1 MHTGSRYASINKLC
15 LGYIRV
21 AKGDAM
27 IFPQLRQLSVKTVLV
42 RTVKEFLDDEMSTYA
57 SALAYQMLFSL
68 FPFLLFLIALI
79 GFLHLPDFFSWLRLQ
94 SELVLPPQ
102 ALDQVN
108 PVIDQLQQSK
118 GGLLSVGIV
127 IALWTAS
134 AGVRLMMSAMNAAY
148 DVVEARPA
156 WKRIP
161 LSVFYTIGIAGMLLT
176 VAALMVTGP
185 QVMNWLAAQIGME
198 DFIVTLWTILRWPLI
213 IVLLMVAVAI
223 MYYVMPDV
231 KQSFRFITPG
241 SVLAVVV
248 WIVASLGF
256 AYYVKTFADYNAM
269 YGSIGAIIVLL
280 LYFYISAAVL
290 LLGAEMNAVIEH
302 MSAEGKEKG
311 EKEEGE
317 RDAVANIET
326 VHIKQHVSGLGRD
339 HSHDHDYTP
348 VPPTLKTDKF

>member
-1 MHTGSRYASINKLC
+1 MFFPHMKGLRLH
-15 LGYIRV
+15 RV
-21 AKGDAM
+21 M
-27 IFPQLRQLSVKTVLV
+27 V
-42 RTVKEFLDDEMSTYA
+42 RTITEFVDDEMSTYA

-68 FPFLLFLIALI
+68 FPFILFLIALI

-102 ALDQVN
+102 ALEQVN

-148 DVVEARPA
+148 DVVEGRPA
-156 WKRIP
+156 WKRFP
-161 LSVFYTIGIAGMLLT
+161 LSIFYTIGIAGMLLIA
-176 VAALMVTGP
+176 AALMVLGP
-185 QVMNWLAAQIGME
+185 QVMEWIASQVGLE
-198 DFIVTLWTILRWPLI
+198 DFIVTLWTIVRWPVVVI
-213 IVLLMVAVAI
+213 LLMMAVALI
-223 MYYVMPDV
+223 YYVMPDV
-231 KQSFRFITPG
+231 KQEFRFITPG

-248 WIVASLGF
+248 WIIASLGF
-256 AYYVKTFADYNAM
+256 GLYVKMFANYNAM

-302 MSAEGKEKG
+302 MSTEGKDDG
-311 EKEEGE
+311 EKFPGE
-317 RDAVANIET
+317 HSHEP
-326 VHIKQHVSGLGRD
+326 KQHVSGLGRD
-339 HSHDHDYTP
+339 HSIK
-348 VPPTLKTDKF
+348 PTTDEVIK

>member
-1 MHTGSRYASINKLC
+1 
-15 LGYIRV
+15 
-21 AKGDAM
+21 M
-27 IFPQLRQLSVKTVLV
+27 IFPELRQLPLTKVMV
-42 RTVKEFLDDEMSTYA
+42 RTVSEFLDDEMSTYA

-102 ALDQVN
+102 ALEQVN

-118 GGLLSVGIV
+118 GGLLSIGIF

-148 DVVEARPA
+148 DVVEARPV

-161 LSVFYTIGIAGMLLT
+161 LSVAYTIGIAMMMLA

-185 QVMNWLAAQIGME
+185 QVMNWIAAQIGME
-198 DFIVTLWTILRWPLI
+198 EFIVTLWTVLRWPLI
-213 IVLLMVAVAI
+213 VILLMVAVALI
-223 MYYVMPDV
+223 YYVMPDV
-231 KQSFRFITPG
+231 KQEFRFITPG

-248 WIVASLGF
+248 WILASLGF
-256 AYYVKTFADYNAM
+256 GYYVKTFADYNAM

-290 LLGAEMNAVIEH
+290 LLGAEMNAVVEH
-302 MSAEGKEKG
+302 MSAEGKDKG
-311 EKEEGE
+311 EKEEGDGGVE
-317 RDAVANIET
+317 ST
-326 VHIKQHVSGLGRD
+326 HKQHVSGLGRD
-339 HSHDHDYTP
+339 HS
-348 VPPTLKTDKF
+348 VPLPAKAGES

>member
-1 MHTGSRYASINKLC
+1 
-15 LGYIRV
+15 
-21 AKGDAM
+21 M
-27 IFPQLRQLSVKTVLV
+27 IFPDLRKLSVKTVLV

-118 GGLLSVGIV
+118 GGLLSIGIF

-213 IVLLMVAVAI
+213 ILLLMVAVAI

-241 SVLAVVV
+241 SMLAVVV

-317 RDAVANIET
+317 RDGTADIEK

-348 VPPTLKTDKF
+348 AQPPLKTDKF

>member
-1 MHTGSRYASINKLC
+1 
-15 LGYIRV
+15 
-21 AKGDAM
+21 M
-27 IFPQLRQLSVKTVLV
+27 IFPDLRGLPLHRVLV

-57 SALAYQMLFSL
+57 SALAYQALFSL

-102 ALDQVN
+102 ALEQVN

-148 DVVEARPA
+148 DVPEGRPV

-161 LSVFYTIGIAGMLLT
+161 LSIFYTVGLAGMLLAA
-176 VAALMVTGP
+176 AALMVLGP
-185 QVMNWLAAQIGME
+185 QVMEWIAAQIGMQE
-198 DFIVTLWTILRWPLI
+198 FIVTLWTILRWPVI
-213 IVLLMVAVAI
+213 IILLMVAVALI
-223 MYYVMPDV
+223 YYVMPDV
-231 KQSFRFITPG
+231 EQQFRFITPG

-302 MSAEGKEKG
+302 MSAEGKNPG
-311 EKEEGE
+311 EKDFDGE
-317 RDAVANIET
+317 KPKET
-326 VHIKQHVSGLGRD
+326 LTVLGHEHPNPSKP
-339 HSHDHDYTP
+339 HSVESNP
-348 VPPTLKTDKF
+348 

>member
-1 MHTGSRYASINKLC
+1 
-15 LGYIRV
+15 
-21 AKGDAM
+21 M
-27 IFPQLRQLSVKTVLV
+27 IFPDMKGLPIHRVMV
-42 RTVKEFLDDEMSTYA
+42 RTVTEFVDDEMSTYA

-68 FPFLLFLIALI
+68 FPFILFLIALI

-102 ALDQVN
+102 ALEQVN

-148 DVVEARPA
+148 DVVEGRPA
-156 WKRIP
+156 WKRFP
-161 LSVFYTIGIAGMLLT
+161 LSIIYTVGIAGMLLIA
-176 VAALMVTGP
+176 AALMVLGP
-185 QVMNWLAAQIGME
+185 QVMSWIAAQVGLE
-198 DFIVTLWTILRWPLI
+198 YFIVTLWTIARWPV
-213 IVLLMVAVAI
+213 IVILLMIAVALI
-223 MYYVMPDV
+223 YYVMPDV
-231 KQSFRFITPG
+231 KQEFRFITPG

-248 WIVASLGF
+248 WIIASLGF
-256 AYYVKTFADYNAM
+256 GLYVKEFANYNAM

-302 MSAEGKEKG
+302 MSKEGKDPG
-311 EKEEGE
+311 EKVPGDNGPVVEP
-317 RDAVANIET
+317 
-326 VHIKQHVSGLGRD
+326 KQHVSGLGRD
-339 HSHDHDYTP
+339 HSIK
-348 VPPTLKTDKF
+348 PTTDEVIK

>member
-1 MHTGSRYASINKLC
+1 
-15 LGYIRV
+15 
-21 AKGDAM
+21 M
-27 IFPQLRQLSVKTVLV
+27 IFPDLRGLPLHRVLV

-94 SELVLPPQ
+94 SELVLSPQ
-102 ALDQVN
+102 ALEQVN

-148 DVVEARPA
+148 DVPEGRPV

-161 LSVFYTIGIAGMLLT
+161 LSVIYTVGIAGMLLAA
-176 VAALMVTGP
+176 AALMVLGP
-185 QVMNWLAAQIGME
+185 QVMEWIASQVGLEEAVV
-198 DFIVTLWTILRWPLI
+198 IVWTILRWPAI
-213 IVLLMVAVAI
+213 IILMMVAVALI
-223 MYYVMPDV
+223 YYVMPDV
-231 KQSFRFITPG
+231 KQKFRFITPG

-302 MSAEGKEKG
+302 MSAEGKNPG
-311 EKEEGE
+311 EKEFEE
-317 RDAVANIET
+317 DNPQQSIT
-326 VHIKQHVSGLGRD
+326 VLG
-339 HSHDHDYTP
+339 HEHP
-348 VPPTLKTDKF
+348 VTSEPQTREPNT

>member
-1 MHTGSRYASINKLC
+1 
-15 LGYIRV
+15 
-21 AKGDAM
+21 M
-27 IFPQLRQLSVKTVLV
+27 IFPDLRRLRFTTVMV

-118 GGLLSVGIV
+118 GGLLSIGIV

-148 DVVEARPA
+148 DVVEARPV

-161 LSVFYTIGIAGMLLT
+161 LSVLYTVGIAGMLLAA
-176 VAALMVTGP
+176 AALMVTGP
-185 QVMNWLAAQIGME
+185 QVINWLAAQIGME

-213 IVLLMVAVAI
+213 IILLMVAVAL

-231 KQSFRFITPG
+231 KQTFRFITPG

-302 MSAEGKEKG
+302 MSAEGKDKG
-311 EKEEGE
+311 EREPDEDGTH
-317 RDAVANIET
+317 NGPET
-326 VHIKQHVSGLGRD
+326 VALKQHVSGLGRD
-339 HSHDHDYTP
+339 HSHDQDYTP
-348 VPPTLKTDKF
+348 TPQPLKTDKY

>member
-1 MHTGSRYASINKLC
+1 MVH
-15 LGYIRV
+15 
-21 AKGDAM
+21 
-27 IFPQLRQLSVKTVLV
+27 
-42 RTVKEFLDDEMSTYA
+42 TVKEFLDDEMSTYA

-102 ALDQVN
+102 ALEQVN

-148 DVVEARPA
+148 DVVEGRPV

-161 LSVFYTIGIAGMLLT
+161 LSIFYTIGIAGMLLAA
-176 VAALMVTGP
+176 AALMVLGP
-185 QVMNWLAAQIGME
+185 QVMGWVASQVGME
-198 DFIVTLWTILRWPLI
+198 EIIVTVWTVLRWPA
-213 IVLLMVAVAI
+213 IVILMMVAVAL

-231 KQSFRFITPG
+231 KQEFRFITPG

-248 WIVASLGF
+248 WIIASLGF

-290 LLGAEMNAVIEH
+290 LLGAEMNAAIEH
-302 MSAEGKEKG
+302 LSSEGKDPG
-311 EKEEGE
+311 EKEPGDGGVD
-317 RDAVANIET
+317 RATSQD
-326 VHIKQHVSGLGRD
+326 SGLGRD
-339 HSHDHDYTP
+339 HAPAAGPEPVSRTPHDS
-348 VPPTLKTDKF
+348 

>member
-1 MHTGSRYASINKLC
+1 
-15 LGYIRV
+15 
-21 AKGDAM
+21 M
-27 IFPQLRQLSVKTVLV
+27 ILPDLRGLPLHRVLV

-102 ALDQVN
+102 ALEQVN

-148 DVVEARPA
+148 DVVEGRPV

-161 LSVFYTIGIAGMLLT
+161 LSVIYTVGIAGMLLAT
-176 VAALMVTGP
+176 AALMVLGP
-185 QVMNWLAAQIGME
+185 QVMEWIASQIGMQE
-198 DFIVTLWTILRWPLI
+198 FIVTVWTVLRWPAI
-213 IVLLMVAVAI
+213 IILMMMAVALI
-223 MYYVMPDV
+223 YYVMPDV
-231 KQSFRFITPG
+231 KQEFRFITPG

-248 WIVASLGF
+248 WILASLAFG
-256 AYYVKTFADYNAM
+256 YYVKTFADYNAM

-302 MSAEGKEKG
+302 MSTEGKNPG
-311 EKEEGE
+311 EKQAGGTPHEH
-317 RDAVANIET
+317 D
-326 VHIKQHVSGLGRD
+326 KKHVSGLGRD
-339 HSHDHDYTP
+339 HSLDHPATPEGEPMSRTTHDS
-348 VPPTLKTDKF
+348 

>member
-1 MHTGSRYASINKLC
+1 MLFPVLNGLP
-15 LGYIRV
+15 LG
-21 AKGDAM
+21 K
-27 IFPQLRQLSVKTVLV
+27 VLI
-42 RTVKEFLDDEMSTYA
+42 RTVKEFIDDEMSTYA

-68 FPFLLFLIALI
+68 FPFILFLIALI

-102 ALDQVN
+102 ALEQVN

-148 DVVEARPA
+148 DVVEGRPI
-156 WKRIP
+156 WKRLP
-161 LSVFYTIGIAGMLLT
+161 LSIFYTIGLAGMLLAA
-176 VAALMVTGP
+176 AALMVLGP
-185 QVMNWLAAQIGME
+185 QVMSWLAGQVGLEA
-198 DFIVTLWTILRWPLI
+198 FVVTLWTILRWPV
-213 IVLLMVAVAI
+213 IVLLMMVAVAV

-231 KQSFRFITPG
+231 EQKFRFITPG

-248 WIVASLGF
+248 WIAASLGF
-256 AYYVKTFADYNAM
+256 AFYVKTFADYNAM

-302 MSAEGKEKG
+302 MSAEGKDPG
-311 EKEEGE
+311 EKTFDEA
-317 RDAVANIET
+317 DDPNP
-326 VHIKQHVSGLGRD
+326 KQHVSGLGRD
-339 HSHDHDYTP
+339 HSLTSTSDEA
-348 VPPTLKTDKF
+348 

>member
-1 MHTGSRYASINKLC
+1 
-15 LGYIRV
+15 
-21 AKGDAM
+21 M
-27 IFPQLRQLSVKTVLV
+27 IFPDLGGLPLHRILV

-79 GFLHLPDFFSWLRLQ
+79 GFLHLPDFFSWLRMQ

-102 ALDQVN
+102 ALEQVN

-148 DVVEARPA
+148 DVPEGRPV

-161 LSVFYTIGIAGMLLT
+161 LSIFYTVGIAGMLLAA
-176 VAALMVTGP
+176 AALMVLGP
-185 QVMNWLAAQIGME
+185 QVMEWIAAQIGMQE
-198 DFIVTLWTILRWPLI
+198 VIVTVWTILRWPAI
-213 IVLLMVAVAI
+213 IILMMVAVAVI
-223 MYYVMPDV
+223 YYVMPDV
-231 KQSFRFITPG
+231 KQKFRFITPG

-248 WIVASLGF
+248 WIIASLAF

-302 MSAEGKEKG
+302 MSAEGKDPG
-311 EKEEGE
+311 EKDFEG
-317 RDAVANIET
+317 DKPKET
-326 VHIKQHVSGLGRD
+326 LTVLG
-339 HSHDHDYTP
+339 HEHP
-348 VPPTLKTDKF
+348 VEPQPTEPNPR

>member
-1 MHTGSRYASINKLC
+1 MFFPHMKGQRLH
-15 LGYIRV
+15 RV
-21 AKGDAM
+21 M
-27 IFPQLRQLSVKTVLV
+27 V
-42 RTVKEFLDDEMSTYA
+42 RTITEFVDDEMSTYA

-68 FPFLLFLIALI
+68 FPFILFLIALI

-102 ALDQVN
+102 ALEQVN

-148 DVVEARPA
+148 DVVEGRPA
-156 WKRIP
+156 WKRFP
-161 LSVFYTIGIAGMLLT
+161 LSIFYTIGIAGMLLIA
-176 VAALMVTGP
+176 AALMVLGP
-185 QVMNWLAAQIGME
+185 QVMAWIASQVGLE
-198 DFIVTLWTILRWPLI
+198 DFIVTLWTIVRWPVVVI
-213 IVLLMVAVAI
+213 LLMMAVALI
-223 MYYVMPDV
+223 YYVMPDV
-231 KQSFRFITPG
+231 KQEFRFITPG

-248 WIVASLGF
+248 WIIASLGF
-256 AYYVKTFADYNAM
+256 GLYVKMFANYNAM

-302 MSAEGKEKG
+302 MSTEGKDDG
-311 EKEEGE
+311 EKFPGE
-317 RDAVANIET
+317 HDHE
-326 VHIKQHVSGLGRD
+326 HKQHVSGLGRD
-339 HSHDHDYTP
+339 HSIK
-348 VPPTLKTDKF
+348 PTTDEVIK

>member
-1 MHTGSRYASINKLC
+1 MLFPVLNGLP
-15 LGYIRV
+15 LG
-21 AKGDAM
+21 K
-27 IFPQLRQLSVKTVLV
+27 VLI
-42 RTVKEFLDDEMSTYA
+42 RTVKEFIDDEMSTYA

-68 FPFLLFLIALI
+68 FPFILFMIALI

-102 ALDQVN
+102 ALEQVN

-148 DVVEARPA
+148 DVVEGRPI
-156 WKRIP
+156 WKRLP
-161 LSVFYTIGIAGMLLT
+161 LSIFYTIGLAGMLLAA
-176 VAALMVTGP
+176 AALMVLGP
-185 QVMNWLAAQIGME
+185 QVMSWLAGQVGLEA
-198 DFIVTLWTILRWPLI
+198 FVVTLWTILRWPV
-213 IVLLMVAVAI
+213 IVLLMMVAVAV

-231 KQSFRFITPG
+231 EQKFRFITPG

-248 WIVASLGF
+248 WIAASLGF
-256 AYYVKTFADYNAM
+256 AFYVKTFADYNAM

-302 MSAEGKEKG
+302 MSAEGKDPG
-311 EKEEGE
+311 EKTFDEA
-317 RDAVANIET
+317 DDPNP
-326 VHIKQHVSGLGRD
+326 KQHVSGLGRD
-339 HSHDHDYTP
+339 HSLTSPSDEA
-348 VPPTLKTDKF
+348 

>member
-1 MHTGSRYASINKLC
+1 
-15 LGYIRV
+15 
-21 AKGDAM
+21 M
-27 IFPQLRQLSVKTVLV
+27 IFPDLRQLSIKTVLV
-42 RTVKEFLDDEMSTYA
+42 RTVKEFVDDEMSTYA

-118 GGLLSVGIV
+118 GGLLSIGIV

-148 DVVEARPA
+148 DVAEARPA

-185 QVMNWLAAQIGME
+185 VVMNWLAAQIGME

-213 IVLLMVAVAI
+213 ILLLMVAVAI

-317 RDAVANIET
+317 RDGTADFNT
-326 VHIKQHVSGLGRD
+326 VHLKQHVSGLGRD
-339 HSHDHDYTP
+339 HTHDHDYTP
-348 VPPTLKTDKF
+348 TPPVLKTDKF

>member
-1 MHTGSRYASINKLC
+1 
-15 LGYIRV
+15 
-21 AKGDAM
+21 M
-27 IFPQLRQLSVKTVLV
+27 IFPDLRGLPLHRVLV

-102 ALDQVN
+102 ALEQVN

-118 GGLLSVGIV
+118 GGLLSAGIV

-148 DVVEARPA
+148 DVPEGRPV

-161 LSVFYTIGIAGMLLT
+161 LSIVYTVGIAGMLL
-176 VAALMVTGP
+176 VAAALMVLGP
-185 QVMNWLAAQIGME
+185 QVMEWIAAQIGMQE
-198 DFIVTLWTILRWPLI
+198 VIVTVWTILRWPAI
-213 IVLLMVAVAI
+213 IILMMVAVALI
-223 MYYVMPDV
+223 YYVMPDV
-231 KQSFRFITPG
+231 KQQFRFITPG

-302 MSAEGKEKG
+302 MSSEGKNPG
-311 EKEEGE
+311 EKDVDEHKP
-317 RDAVANIET
+317 RET
-326 VHIKQHVSGLGRD
+326 ISVLG
-339 HSHDHDYTP
+339 HEHP
-348 VPPTLKTDKF
+348 VPSEHQSSEPTPR

>member
-1 MHTGSRYASINKLC
+1 
-15 LGYIRV
+15 
-21 AKGDAM
+21 M
-27 IFPQLRQLSVKTVLV
+27 IFSAMQGLPVHKVLI
-42 RTVKEFLDDEMSTYA
+42 RTVNEFLNDEMSTYA

-94 SELVLPPQ
+94 AELVLPGQ
-102 ALDQVN
+102 ALEQVN
-108 PVIDQLQQSK
+108 PVIDQLQESK

-148 DVVEARPA
+148 DVPESRPV

-161 LSVFYTIGIAGMLLT
+161 LSILYTVGFACMLLA
-176 VAALMVTGP
+176 VAALMVLGP
-185 QVMNWLAAQIGME
+185 QVMEWIASQVGLG
-198 DFIVTLWTILRWPLI
+198 DFIVTLWTILRWPV
-213 IVLLMVAVAI
+213 IVILMMVAVAL

-231 KQSFRFITPG
+231 QQKFRFITPG

-256 AYYVKTFADYNAM
+256 GFYVSNFADYNAM
-269 YGSIGAIIVLL
+269 YGSIGTIIVLL
-280 LYFYISAAVL
+280 LYFYISSAVL

-302 MSAEGKEKG
+302 MSAEGKDKG
-311 EKEEGE
+311 EKDMDGNQPAEPTSVLGKDKPSAPEVQPQG
-317 RDAVANIET
+317 
-326 VHIKQHVSGLGRD
+326 SGSR
-339 HSHDHDYTP
+339 
-348 VPPTLKTDKF
+348 